1 VSTNAVAWASAGY
14 LNAAGIKMTLQPM
27 EFTAFFPA
35 WLQDKLEEAY
45 LFAFGATSYHAKSI
59 LTTLL

>member
-1 VSTNAVAWASAGY
+1 
-14 LNAAGIKMTLQPM
+14 M

-45 LFAFGATSYHAKSI
+45 LFAFGATSYHAESI
-59 LTTLL
+59 LVTLYEQGSHGFKIDDRIDRC